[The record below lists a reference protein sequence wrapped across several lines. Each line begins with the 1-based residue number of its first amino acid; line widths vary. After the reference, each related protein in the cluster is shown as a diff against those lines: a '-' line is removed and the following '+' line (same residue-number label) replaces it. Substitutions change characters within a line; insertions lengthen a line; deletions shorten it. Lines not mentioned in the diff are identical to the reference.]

1 MKKLILSA
9 ILFYGMTTQATQ
21 LAETANE
28 LMELKRDVITTLE
41 DSEEK
46 KSCLK
51 MGEVYDKAVELKHL
65 QINNNVDP
73 KDTKLDMERAQ
84 TFLELYCDYKF

>member
-1 MKKLILSA
+1 MKKLIISA
-9 ILFYGMTTQATQ
+9 ILFCTIVSQAGQ
-21 LAETANE
+21 LAETENE
-28 LMELKRDVITTLE
+28 LMELKRSVIFSLE
-41 DSEEK
+41 DTEEQ

-73 KDTKLDMERAQ
+73 KETNLDIQRAE